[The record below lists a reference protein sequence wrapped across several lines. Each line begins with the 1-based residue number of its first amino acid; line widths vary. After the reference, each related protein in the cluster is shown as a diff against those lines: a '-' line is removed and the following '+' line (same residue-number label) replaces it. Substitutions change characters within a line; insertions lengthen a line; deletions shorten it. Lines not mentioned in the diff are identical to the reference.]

1 MTVVMAKY
9 PQVEIGGVPGEG
21 NFLRCFSELNIALR
35 MVFIGVYAYTE
46 EHSSWN
52 QNYVNQIC
60 ITLM

>member
-35 MVFIGVYAYTE
+35 MVFIGVYAYTVAGIKIM
-46 EHSSWN
+46 SIKS
-52 QNYVNQIC
+52 VSP
-60 ITLM
+60 